1 VIDIQGL
8 QLSRQME
15 QMPEPVKQALA
26 SYLLFDKIAGTMGDW
41 VPGKKLQTK
50 VFFVYLE
57 KRGGT
62 AIDFDWIRGHGYC
75 ELEDWEVFQDALD
88 RVL

>member
-1 VIDIQGL
+1 MIDIQGL

-15 QMPEPVKQALA
+15 HMTEPVKQALA
-26 SYLLFDKIAGTMGDW
+26 SYLMFEKIATVFGDW
-41 VPGKKLQTK
+41 KPGSVLQTK

-75 ELEDWEVFQDALD
+75 ELDDWVIFQDALD

>member
-1 VIDIQGL
+1 MIDFEGL
-8 QLSRQME
+8 IVSDDIENMTN
-15 QMPEPVKQALA
+15 PVKQALS
-26 SYLLFDKIAGTMGDW
+26 SYLLFEKIATSLGDFT
-41 VPGKKLQTK
+41 PSPELRTK

-75 ELEDWEVFQDALD
+75 ELEDWVTFQDALD

>member
-1 VIDIQGL
+1 MIDILGL
-8 QLSRQME
+8 KLSRQLE
-15 QMPEPVKQALA
+15 QMPEPVKEALG
-26 SYLLFDKIAGTMGDW
+26 SYLLFEKIATVMGEW
-41 VPGKKLQTK
+41 TPGSLLQTK

-75 ELEDWEVFQDALD
+75 ELEDWVIFQDAMD